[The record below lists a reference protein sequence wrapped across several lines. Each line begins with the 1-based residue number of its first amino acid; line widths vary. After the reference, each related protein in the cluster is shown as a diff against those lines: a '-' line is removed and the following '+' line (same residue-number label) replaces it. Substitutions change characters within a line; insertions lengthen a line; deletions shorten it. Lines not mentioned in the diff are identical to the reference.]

1 MRSSLLHVIRS
12 GIFLAC
18 ISCLL
23 APGLSL
29 FGQKGSLG
37 LADGLAHA
45 LPTVAE
51 ISVQANVAVSDKRL
65 RLLDFCGPDTLPQ
78 EWKALLAEVDLGPAP
93 EVGRETTFKPQQI
106 AQHLERLITLQGF
119 DLKQIAIRL
128 PDKITVSRRQ
138 MTITREQ
145 IEAHFREFVLKKASW
160 KTEDLVIDQ
169 ISFGSLPALPPGQLT
184 VEVTASPHERFVGN
198 VSVTM
203 RFSVDGKE
211 VRNMRVSAKVELYQ
225 EVVHSVRAMKR
236 DEVITEADIQ
246 SIRTN
251 IAARPARY
259 LSQPDQVVGKRLIC
273 SIGPNEPFGPRD
285 LDQPSVI
292 KRGDPVTVVYQQD
305 GIRLSTRGEA
315 KDKGGQGDRI
325 RIRNL
330 DSKKNILCQ
339 VIDSQT
345 VEVLP

>member
-1 MRSSLLHVIRS
+1 MRSSLLHVILPQ
-12 GIFLAC
+12 IFVAC

-23 APGLSL
+23 APGVSL
-29 FGQKGSLG
+29 FCQQGLLG

-45 LPTVAE
+45 LPAVAE
-51 ISVQANVAVSDKRL
+51 ISVQANVVVGDKRL
-65 RLLDFCGPDTLPQ
+65 RLLDFCGADKLPP
-78 EWKALLAEVDLGPAP
+78 EWQALLAGVDLGPAP
-93 EVGRETTFKPQQI
+93 EVGREMSFKSEQI
-106 AQHLERLITLQGF
+106 AQHLERLITLQGL

-128 PDKITVSRRQ
+128 PDKIMVSRQQ

-145 IEAHFREFVLKKASW
+145 IETHFREFVLKKASW
-160 KTEDLVIDQ
+160 KTEDLVIGQ

-203 RFSVDGKE
+203 HFGVDGKE
-211 VRNMRVSAKVELYQ
+211 VRNMRVSGKVELYQ
-225 EVVHSVRAMKR
+225 EVIHSVRAMKR

-251 IAARPARY
+251 IAARPDRY
-259 LSQPDQVVGKRLIC
+259 LSQPDQVVGKRLLC

-285 LDQPSVI
+285 LDQPSLI
-292 KRGDPVTVVYQQD
+292 KRGDPVTIVYQQA

-315 KDKGGQGDRI
+315 KDKGRQGDRI